1 MMIED
6 MSSHQNFDYANLPE
20 RFTREMGCDMAYL
33 RDRLPA
39 ASNGLE
45 IAWRSDGAV
54 ITVNTGKLT
63 LQWHALEPR
72 RIALMSA
79 PRLHVSF
86 AFECVPLDERITF
99 MRYFD
104 LYTRRGGG

>member
-1 MMIED
+1 MDSAAMHQTLD
-6 MSSHQNFDYANLPE
+6 YSHLPE
-20 RFTREMGCDMAYL
+20 RFTREMGCDVAYL
-33 RDRLPA
+33 RSRLPE
-39 ASNGLE
+39 ASKGCEVQVNANDAE
-45 IAWRSDGAV
+45 IRFNEGGTLA
-54 ITVNTGKLT
+54 

-72 RIALMSA
+72 RIALLNA

-86 AFECVPLDERITF
+86 NFQQVPLAQRIEY

>member
-1 MMIED
+1 MIKT
-6 MSSHQNFDYANLPE
+6 MSSHQNFDYTHLPE
-20 RFTREMGCDMAYL
+20 SFTREMGCDIAYL
-33 RDRLPA
+33 RERLPA
-39 ASNGLE
+39 ASNGSAIE
-45 IAWRSDGAV
+45 WCSDGAV
-54 ITVNTGKLT
+54 ITINTGKLT
-63 LQWHALEPR
+63 LQWQALEPR

-86 AFECVPLDERITF
+86 AFEDVLLDARIAF